1 MMLDT
6 ALLKRPAGLNGS
18 PGGKEAHRLDTF
30 WKADVADMSFFCTH
44 CAPPFSFSISSCRC
58 RTSSQILR
66 SAVLLPRPKL
76 RKVDKAK
83 RRCLFHISPLLMNR
97 PPRHKHA
104 EEIGL
109 TVQGELIST
118 QHETKDRERFA
129 HLSFLSKICQWLHC
143 MVGPQSSRL
152 VSRWLPS
159 PSCTQMQSPIFHRR
173 AGCWTHS
180 HRRQLAVNNTSRH
193 NDEPQHIIVSYE
205 PFGQKQIH
213 YEEQMGFLVCRVLS
227 GHNFYLQ
234 FDHQMSVSAIS
245 F

>member
-1 MMLDT
+1 
-6 ALLKRPAGLNGS
+6 
-18 PGGKEAHRLDTF
+18 
-30 WKADVADMSFFCTH
+30 MSFFCTH

-129 HLSFLSKICQWLHC
+129 HLSFLSNICQRLHC

-173 AGCWTHS
+173 AGC
-180 HRRQLAVNNTSRH
+180 
-193 NDEPQHIIVSYE
+193 
-205 PFGQKQIH
+205 
-213 YEEQMGFLVCRVLS
+213 
-227 GHNFYLQ
+227 
-234 FDHQMSVSAIS
+234 
-245 F
+245 